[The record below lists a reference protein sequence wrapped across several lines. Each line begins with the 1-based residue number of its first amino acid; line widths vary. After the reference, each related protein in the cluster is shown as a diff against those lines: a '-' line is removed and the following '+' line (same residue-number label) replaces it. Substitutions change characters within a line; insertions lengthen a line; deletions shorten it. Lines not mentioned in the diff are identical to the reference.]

1 MPMQPEL
8 IKVFPTEKCFSITWE
23 LGRRCNYDCMYCP
36 DQWHDDTSK
45 HKSLDELKSNWLD
58 IFNQSSH
65 RNLKY
70 KISFT
75 GGEVTGNRAFYPLIH
90 WLREEYADHIKQI
103 LLTTNGSA
111 TYNYYLKLFEVVDN
125 ISFSV
130 HSEHI
135 NEQRFF
141 DTVIRLHK
149 IIDSDKFIHVNI
161 MNETWNQHRIPYYQK
176 LLTDHN
182 ISHNIN
188 KIDYGLQ
195 TRAIPIM
202 KGKLN
207 LAIPNT

>member
-1 MPMQPEL
+1 
-8 IKVFPTEKCFSITWE
+8 
-23 LGRRCNYDCMYCP
+23 MYCP
-36 DQWHDDTSK
+36 TQWHDDTSK
-45 HKSLDELKSNWLD
+45 HKSLDELKSNW
-58 IFNQSSH
+58 ISIYNQSSH

-70 KISFT
+70 KIGFT
-75 GGEVTGNRAFYPLIH
+75 GGEVTGNRAFYPLIR
-90 WLREEYADHIKQI
+90 WLREEYADNIKQI

-125 ISFSV
+125 ISFST
-130 HSEHI
+130 HTEHI

-141 DTVIRLHK
+141 DTVVKLHK
-149 IIDSDKFIHVNI
+149 NIHSDKFIHVNI
-161 MNETWNQHRIPYYQK
+161 MNETWNQDRIPHYQK

-182 ISHNIN
+182 ISHNVN
-188 KIDYGLQ
+188 EIDYGLQ